1 MHTSQSPEAKL
12 SMEKAHLISFILQF
26 EMPKQVF
33 AESMESAVKA
43 VATREIAPSAVTAPI
58 RARRAAL
65 EAMALEDL
73 RGLHAAA
80 VAQKAKQDEAQR
92 FYNKREA
99 MADFGYWL
107 SMDFWTLDE
116 AMALLSQRDPRVVN
130 RFTIED
136 HLAPKKGLL
145 SGPRN
150 QPTAF
155 TKFFLTLSHLAE
167 RSNAMTHSPRL
178 TPVEVIRWAKGVMGP
193 QVPTQLLAYLDGQ
206 PALPPTEEARQEPP
220 AAAAA
225 TRPADELRKTK
236 VKRAALMQLEN
247 VWPTVVNDLQHAN
260 RNGLA
265 EAAKS
270 TEFGLWW
277 EEAALH
283 WARVNGRLDKA
294 PSGSP
299 LLDLPRRV
307 NRLQ

>member
-1 MHTSQSPEAKL
+1 
-12 SMEKAHLISFILQF
+12 MEKAHLISRILQF
-26 EMPKQVF
+26 EMPTQVF
-33 AESMESAVKA
+33 AESLESAVKA
-43 VATREIAPSAVTAPI
+43 AAVTTAVAPSAVTAPI

-65 EAMALEDL
+65 QAMALEDL
-73 RGLHAAA
+73 RALHAAA
-80 VAQKAKQDEAQR
+80 VTQKAKQDEAQR

-116 AMALLSQRDPRVVN
+116 AVALLSQRDPRIVN

-178 TPVEVIRWAKGVMGP
+178 TPAEVIRWAKGVMGP
-193 QVPTQLLAYLDGQ
+193 QVPAPLLAYLDGQ
-206 PALPPTEEARQEPP
+206 LALPPPEEARQEPP
-220 AAAAA
+220 AAAPA
-225 TRPADELRKTK
+225 TQPADELRKTK
-236 VKRAALMQLEN
+236 VKRAALMRLKN
-247 VWPTVVNDLQHAN
+247 VWPTVANDLQHAN